1 MIRFVILNLIR
12 MQKWCTPVTFRRKH
26 LFMDSWF
33 SVIHFGPPKSGFIS
47 KLLFMSFLYD
57 IILDV
62 IIFKNVTC
70 PERNVYLVW
79 HNLLFFC
86 HHNTRKG
93 FKTMTMMRR
102 PQRSIIILS
111 CSIDWLDALGGADNL
126 SLLLIWYTME
136 TINLIASTSSDPLEK
151 YQGFKVPGG
160 KEYNW

>member
-1 MIRFVILNLIR
+1 MHPGYFQKKTSIYGFMIQCFLFWSSKIWVDFETTIHVFLIR
-12 MQKWCTPVTFRRKH
+12 YNSVRHHLQKRYMPRKKCLSGVTQF
-26 LFMDSWF
+26 
-33 SVIHFGPPKSGFIS
+33 V
-47 KLLFMSFLYD
+47 
-57 IILDV
+57 V
-62 IIFKNVTC
+62 
-70 PERNVYLVW
+70 
-79 HNLLFFC
+79 FC

-160 KEYNW
+160 KHK